1 MSLTSVDLIVLLILA
16 VQIFTL
22 SFLLSRV
29 WRAQRTQLLI
39 QYPQSQYPNFYVTS
53 QEKEFFRLN
62 VRKWMDNVLMVLGGG
77 LLAVSVYL
85 SLPVSEMTRWLL
97 IFSFIQILPA
107 SLSSF
112 WCRANDAAMSTK
124 KPSPIRKIS
133 LSARHVTDYV
143 STQKL
148 GLTLASFIVMFIVGI
163 WALASGKLG
172 DNYVKGLLFLI
183 LGGLCVAY
191 LIAKI
196 YHLMYGKKSDHFMK
210 PEDRERS
217 LEKRI
222 PQLCQVLTFYSL
234 TLTAMVC
241 FAVFSLSSAYLF
253 VFTSVVLQ
261 IMMFLSLKQPI
272 DMDREVYR

>member
-1 MSLTSVDLIVLLILA
+1 MSLTSVDLIVLLMLA
-16 VQIFTL
+16 IQIFTL

-29 WRAQRTQLLI
+29 WRHQRIQLLTR
-39 QYPQSQYPNFYVTS
+39 YPQSQYPNLYVTS
-53 QEKEFFRLN
+53 QDKEFARLN
-62 VRKWMDNVLMVLGGG
+62 ARKWMDNILMFLGVG
-77 LLAVSVYL
+77 LLASAIYL
-85 SLPVSEMTRWLL
+85 SLPVSEMTSWLL

-112 WCRANDAAMSTK
+112 WCRANDAAMSTRR
-124 KPSPIRKIS
+124 PSAIRRIS

-148 GLTLASFIVMFIVGI
+148 GLTLASFVVMLVISI
-163 WALASGKLG
+163 WALIAGKLG
-172 DNYVKGLLFLI
+172 ESYIKGLLFLV

-191 LIAKI
+191 LVAKI
-196 YHLMYGKKSDHFMK
+196 HRLMYGKKSDHFIK
-210 PEDRERS
+210 PEDRERL
-217 LEKRI
+217 LEKQI
-222 PQLCQVLTFYSL
+222 PQLCHVLTLYSM

-241 FAVFSLSSAYLF
+241 FAVFALSSAYLF

-272 DMDREVYR
+272 DVDREVYR